1 MADELDAQ
9 VLTPDVRSARL
20 GLLARVLGSVGG
32 GLLLVLSF
40 PPFDLVWLAPPALA
54 ILTLSWHG
62 VRARR
67 GFWLGYLGGAAF
79 LLWHLTWMRVIGDDA
94 WLMLGLVFALYW
106 GLVGAG
112 VASTSRLRLWPLAAP
127 LMWVLSEALRGR
139 VPLGGFPWGN
149 LAFGQTSTTLTPY
162 AALGGAPLVTFAIA
176 LVGQGARVLAVQTNN
191 ATYGGTGQ
199 LEQQMA
205 MSRLRAIEHGRVM
218 LIAATSGISAIVRP
232 DGTLAGTIPE
242 GAAGYLVE
250 RIPLRDTL
258 TVADRLGALP
268 EYAAGLTALVLI
280 VVAGLGRR
288 RARPIGSETNL
299 SPEESVL

>member
-149 LAFGQTSTTLTPY
+149 LAFGQTSTPDV
-162 AALGGAPLVTFAIA
+162 P
-176 LVGQGARVLAVQTNN
+176 
-191 ATYGGTGQ
+191 
-199 LEQQMA
+199 
-205 MSRLRAIEHGRVM
+205 
-218 LIAATSGISAIVRP
+218 ISP
-232 DGTLAGTIPE
+232 
-242 GAAGYLVE
+242 
-250 RIPLRDTL
+250 
-258 TVADRLGALP
+258 
-268 EYAAGLTALVLI
+268 
-280 VVAGLGRR
+280 
-288 RARPIGSETNL
+288 
-299 SPEESVL
+299 